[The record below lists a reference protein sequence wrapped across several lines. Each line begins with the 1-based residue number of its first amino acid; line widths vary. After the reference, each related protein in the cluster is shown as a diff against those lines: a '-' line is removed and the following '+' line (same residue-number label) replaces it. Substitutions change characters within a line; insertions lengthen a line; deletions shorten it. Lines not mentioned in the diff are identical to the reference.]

1 MPGIGRGSTN
11 MKVGERI
18 IMRTHRALLLTAILA
33 ALGVAHAQGA
43 QEVPVKL
50 DIQAQPIGEALNEFA
65 RQAGVQVILQTPDA
79 EGVTSE
85 RLVGE
90 YKPRIALEK
99 LLANSGLEF
108 EYLNENTIAVRRI
121 PPAPEKASAVED
133 SAVVAEIIVT
143 ATKRAESIQGV
154 PISITAIGNQE
165 IERRGLKGMAD
176 YLAAVPGVSYIETRA
191 SSNAIVIR
199 GIETSPDTQNFGA
212 GTTVATYFGE
222 TPITNSAGLLGGS
235 GVDLKLVD
243 IERVEVLRGPQGTSF
258 GDSSLGGAV
267 RTIPVAPVLTR
278 FEGKVA
284 ASYSNTS
291 GNGGDNTMFQGILNV
306 PLVDDRLAV
315 RVVGYKYENSG
326 YYNNVSGSD
335 PQMQAYATLLGPQ
348 ALALATNASDRGSDE
363 QVGGRMA
370 IGWQAL
376 DNLLVTLSHVRQTS
390 EQQGFSSSQGLDDGY
405 GYIRFRISPQHAIR
419 GAVDHV
425 YYNRV
430 DITNL
435 VLDYDVSWADLV
447 ASVSWTDSATE
458 FSNGAS
464 FNSYYDTMTRS
475 PYSALSAELR
485 MASKLD
491 GPLQFLAGVFHEKSD
506 ASSVETYGTL
516 IDPARN
522 PRGNGVD
529 DILGIYDNRR
539 DLKQDA
545 LFAEISY
552 QLTQQL
558 ELTVGGRHYRYER
571 DNRLETQGWFVG
583 TALGAIN
590 VSDNDIDKSGENF
603 KANLSYKPTDTAMLY
618 ASWSQGFR
626 LGRPSA
632 GLIDAV
638 CDTNRDGLVD
648 GTDITMASTR
658 EIDSDT
664 LDNYELGGKFTLL
677 DGRLVLNGSAY
688 RIKWE
693 GLPTN
698 TRVTCG
704 SAAYFYVANAG
715 EAMSTGA
722 ELQGSLQLT
731 HGLRVDFGASY
742 TDAELT
748 ADAPALNAFDGDR
761 LPGSPKVVA
770 NLALQYDFS
779 LASVDAYTR
788 LDGAY
793 TGTFYGNLQQSPLT
807 KSGGY
812 TRINLRTGA
821 HLLGV
826 DAELFVNNL
835 TNVDEFAWRGLTN
848 TLAGFGYIPRPRT
861 IGMQLGYKF

>member
-1 MPGIGRGSTN
+1 
-11 MKVGERI
+11 
-18 IMRTHRALLLTAILA
+18 MRTHRALLLSGILA
-33 ALGVAHAQGA
+33 ACGLAHAQGA
-43 QEVPVKL
+43 EEVAVKL

-65 RQAGVQVILQTPDA
+65 RQAGLQIILETPDA
-79 EGVTSE
+79 EGVTSAQ
-85 RLVGE
+85 LVGE
-90 YKPRIALEK
+90 YKPRAALEK
-99 LLANSGLEF
+99 LLANSGLQF
-108 EYLNENTIAVRRI
+108 EYLNENTVAVRRI
-121 PPAPEKASAVED
+121 AAAEKTSSNED
-133 SAVVAEIIVT
+133 STIVAEIIVT

-165 IERRGLKGMAD
+165 IERRGLKGMGD
-176 YLAAVPGVSYIETRA
+176 YLSSVPGVSYIETRA

-278 FEGKVA
+278 FEGRGA

-291 GNGGDNTMFQGILNV
+291 GNGGDNTMYQAVLNV
-306 PLVDDRLAV
+306 PLIDNRLAF
-315 RVVGYKYENSG
+315 RLVGYRYENSG
-326 YYNNVSGSD
+326 YYRNVSGSNA
-335 PQMQAYATLLGPQ
+335 QMQAYATLLGPQ
-348 ALALATNASDRGSDE
+348 ALALATDSDDRGADE
-363 QVGGRMA
+363 QAGGRLA
-370 IGWQAL
+370 IAWQAL
-376 DNLLVTLSHVRQTS
+376 DNLMVTLSHVRQTS
-390 EQQGFSSSQGLDDGY
+390 EQEGFSSSQGLDDGY

-430 DITNL
+430 DISNL
-435 VLDYDVSWADLV
+435 VLDYDVNWADVV
-447 ASVSWTDSATE
+447 ASVSWTDSTTE
-458 FSNGAS
+458 FSNGS
-464 FNSYYDTMTRS
+464 SYNSYYDNVTRS

-491 GPLQFLAGVFHEKSD
+491 GPVQFLAGVFHEKSD
-506 ASSVETYGTL
+506 GQSVETYGTL
-516 IDPARN
+516 IDPALN

-545 LFAEISY
+545 LFGEIAY
-552 QLTQQL
+552 QLTEQL
-558 ELTVGGRHYRYER
+558 ELVVGARHYRYER
-571 DNRLETQGWFVG
+571 DNRLESQGWFVG
-583 TALGAIN
+583 TALGQSS

-603 KANLSYKPTDTAMLY
+603 KASLSYKPSDDAMVY

-638 CDTNRDGLVD
+638 CDTNADGLVD
-648 GTDITMASTR
+648 GSNVTMASTR

-664 LDNYELGGKFTLL
+664 LDNYELGGKFTFL
-677 DGRLVLNGSAY
+677 DGRLVLNSSAY

-704 SAAYFYVANAG
+704 TTSYFYVANAG
-715 EAMSTGA
+715 EATSTGA
-722 ELQGSLQLT
+722 ELQGSWQLSR
-731 HGLRVDFGASY
+731 GLRVDFGASY
-742 TDAELT
+742 TEAELT

-770 NLALQYDFS
+770 NLAMQLDFP
-779 LASVDAYTR
+779 LASYDAYAR
-788 LDGAY
+788 ADGAY

-812 TRINLRTGA
+812 VRANLRAGIRIQA
-821 HLLGV
+821 V

-861 IGMQLGYKF
+861 IGMQLGYRF